1 MNPIL
6 RSALTSALMSLCAG
20 IATRAATIGVIPGA
34 EKDSFANILAQIV
47 LWLGAVALG
56 ALKAKMQ
63 TKASMI
69 ASLGQKT
76 MIANLNA
83 RDNGVSVVSTKDA
96 QKAGISQVSAPLK

>member
-6 RSALTSALMSLCAG
+6 RSALTSALMSLCVG
-20 IATRAATIGVIPGA
+20 VATWAVTIGIIPGA
-34 EKDSFANILAQIV
+34 EKDSFANILVQIL
-47 LWLGAVALG
+47 LWLGAIALG
-56 ALKAKMQ
+56 ALKANMQ

-69 ASLGQKT
+69 VSLGQKV

-96 QKAGISQVSAPLK
+96 QKAGISQVSDPLK